1 MKKRLFFIFL
11 FVICVCFI
19 GCSKDTQIPSSQLKD
34 EQETVSSPTTREE
47 RLALQLEEAKAE
59 LEKIKAEEQ
68 LYISAL
74 DEQLGNIALKLNERF
89 CFLLDNN
96 YIIAGG
102 SIYPVTDREEICN
115 CYNAASIPEELE
127 GLKFDSA
134 HFTLEDNPRF
144 TVHTDAPDMVEI
156 GVIETIELSSNK
168 ILAVNLH
175 YKDADASSTLD
186 VKMYRSDF
194 DPLFPAG
201 LSADHEYQ
209 IVNLP
214 ISDALALR
222 WENGRQVYYI
232 ISNDKTEEEKRAM
245 YQTFENQNIS
255 SVLAFN

>member
-11 FVICVCFI
+11 FIVFVSFT
-19 GCSKDTQIPSSQLKD
+19 GCGKDTQIPSSKLKD
-34 EQETVSSPTTREE
+34 EQETVSSSTTREE
-47 RLALQLEEAKAE
+47 RLALQLGEAKAE

-68 LYISAL
+68 LYINAL
-74 DEQLGNIALKLNERF
+74 DEQLENIPLKLNERY

-115 CYNAASIPEELE
+115 CYNAAFIPEELE
-127 GLKFDSA
+127 GLKFDNA

-156 GVIETIELSSNK
+156 GTIETIELSPNK
-168 ILAVNLH
+168 ILAVNLR
-175 YKDADASSTLD
+175 YKDASSTLD

-201 LSADHEYQ
+201 LSTDHEYQ
-209 IVNLP
+209 IINIP
-214 ISDALALR
+214 IGDALALR

-255 SVLAFN
+255 SVLTLN